1 MKWQKH
7 RPLNFYCFKCSNK
20 QSCFVF
26 DFLSFD
32 VPSSLIHLRLYFTLF
47 VIFPNFLPFSVVG
60 IHASSIVVLMVVFGC
75 KGDKL
80 VLKFALKIANR
91 TQSMKWLLRMF
102 ASSCQMRNMM
112 LRCHFPSWEEIK
124 NMVCLSAL
132 GVRFAYISM
141 KIESD
146 QRYDCLSL
154 LMKSASESRHNGE
167 THFSSSHS
175 V

>member
-112 LRCHFPSWEEIK
+112 LRCHFPSWREK
-124 NMVCLSAL
+124 KYGLFVCIRRTIRIHLDEDRVRPALWLSIIINEKRQWVATQWRNSFF
-132 GVRFAYISM
+132 V
-141 KIESD
+141 
-146 QRYDCLSL
+146 
-154 LMKSASESRHNGE
+154 
-167 THFSSSHS
+167 
-175 V
+175 